1 MDLCLRK
8 PGEMVQD
15 QKLNFGQFLRRKQI
29 MQFFFEPDTRFA
41 NSFHAAKNGKSYF
54 YSMDHE
60 KYMRRCLELAA
71 LGAGFVSPNPMVGA
85 VVVHQNRIIGEGY
98 HQKYG
103 QPHAEVN
110 AIKTVFEQYENAAGL
125 LKEAIIYVSLEPCA
139 HHGKTPPCAD
149 LIIKNQIPKVV
160 VGCRDPFVQ
169 VDGKG
174 IEKLRNAG
182 IEVTENVL
190 EAECLDLNKR
200 FFTRVLKQRPYIILK
215 WAETADGF
223 FAPEDGSKK
232 WISDA
237 LAKRLVHQWR
247 SEEDAVLVGKN
258 TAAADDPQLNNR
270 YQPDARQPKRVV
282 LDRRLELRPDL
293 NLFDQSVE
301 TLIFN
306 EVKTALEGNKKY
318 ISLENFDLYLPQYIL
333 FQLYLQDIQSVIIE
347 GGAKTLQ
354 LFIDAS
360 LWDEA
365 RIFNSKTYWGKG
377 VKSPQI
383 TGDKRSMDAV
393 GNDQLSILY
402 PTKKP

>member
-1 MDLCLRK
+1 M
-8 PGEMVQD
+8 
-15 QKLNFGQFLRRKQI
+15 N
-29 MQFFFEPDTRFA
+29 
-41 NSFHAAKNGKSYF
+41 
-54 YSMDHE
+54 DHE

-85 VVVHQNRIIGEGY
+85 VIVHQNRIIGEGY

-103 QPHAEVN
+103 QAHAEVN
-110 AIKTVFEQYENAAGL
+110 AIKTVLERFPNAEEL
-125 LKEAIIYVSLEPCA
+125 LKEATIYVSLEPCA

-149 LIIKNQIPKVV
+149 LIIKHQILKVV

-182 IEVTENVL
+182 IKVIENVL
-190 EAECLDLNKR
+190 EADCLDLNKR
-200 FFTRVLKQRPYIILK
+200 FFTRVLKQRPYVILK

-223 FAPEDGSKK
+223 FAPEDGSQQ
-232 WISDA
+232 WISDP
-237 LAKRLVHQWR
+237 LSKRLVHQWR
-247 SEEDAVLVGKN
+247 SEEDAVLIGKN
-258 TAAADDPQLNNR
+258 TALADNPQLNNR
-270 YQPDARQPKRVV
+270 YQPNAKQPKRVV
-282 LDRRLELRPDL
+282 LDRRLELKSDL

-306 EVKTALEGNKKY
+306 EVKTALEGNNKY
-318 ISLENFDLYLPQYIL
+318 ISLEDFDLYLPQYIL

-354 LFIDAS
+354 LFIDAG

-365 RIFNSKTYWGKG
+365 RIFSSQARWGKG
-377 VKSPQI
+377 IKSPQI
-383 TGDKRSMDAV
+383 MGDKRSIDLV
-393 GNDQLSILY
+393 GHDRLSILY
-402 PTKKP
+402 PTKKS

>member
-1 MDLCLRK
+1 
-8 PGEMVQD
+8 
-15 QKLNFGQFLRRKQI
+15 
-29 MQFFFEPDTRFA
+29 
-41 NSFHAAKNGKSYF
+41 
-54 YSMDHE
+54 MDHE
-60 KYMRRCLELAA
+60 KYMRRCLELAG

-85 VVVHQNRIIGEGY
+85 VIVHENKIIGEGY

-110 AIKTVFEQYENAAGL
+110 AVKAVFARHQHAKSL
-125 LKEAIIYVSLEPCA
+125 LKEATIYVSLEPCA

-149 LIIKNQIPKVV
+149 LIIKHQIPKVV

-182 IEVTENVL
+182 IEVIENVL
-190 EAECLDLNKR
+190 ETECLDLNKR
-200 FFTRVLKQRPYIILK
+200 FFTRVLKQRPYVILK

-223 FAPEDGSKK
+223 FAPEDGSQQ
-232 WISDA
+232 WISDP

-270 YQPDARQPKRVV
+270 YQPNAKQPKRVV
-282 LDRRLELRPDL
+282 LDRRLELKPNL
-293 NLFDQSVE
+293 NLFDRSAE
-301 TLIFN
+301 TLVFN
-306 EVKTALEGNKKY
+306 EVKTALDGNLKY
-318 ISLENFDLYLPQYIL
+318 ISLENFDLFLPQYVL
-333 FQLYLQDIQSVIIE
+333 FQLYLQDIQSVIVE

-354 LFIDAS
+354 LFLDAG

-365 RIFNSKTYWGKG
+365 RVFRSKNHWGKG
-377 VKSPQI
+377 IRSPRIMGELKSIDP
-383 TGDKRSMDAV
+383 V
-393 GNDQLSILY
+393 GSDQLLVLY
-402 PTKKP
+402 PTKNP